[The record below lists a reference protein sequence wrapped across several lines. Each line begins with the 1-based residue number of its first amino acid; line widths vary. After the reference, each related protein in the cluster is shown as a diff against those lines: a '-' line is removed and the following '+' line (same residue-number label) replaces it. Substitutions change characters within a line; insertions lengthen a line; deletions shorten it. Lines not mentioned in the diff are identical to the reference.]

1 MLANPRTF
9 SKEHLDVLKSLV
21 GRNGKGG
28 NTGNLCS
35 QNGCQSRCA
44 STHPETPVIYEDWTR
59 VTQKVLYT
67 DQATSAI
74 VLLCHEGRFPKSHGT
89 GRSSPCTTST
99 PHHSMDES
107 FLAAQKKA
115 ERRIHDRWNAWRIE
129 NLINPRR
136 SLDFVLRSTFQNDL
150 V

>member
-1 MLANPRTF
+1 
-9 SKEHLDVLKSLV
+9 
-21 GRNGKGG
+21 
-28 NTGNLCS
+28 
-35 QNGCQSRCA
+35 
-44 STHPETPVIYEDWTR
+44 
-59 VTQKVLYT
+59 
-67 DQATSAI
+67 
-74 VLLCHEGRFPKSHGT
+74 
-89 GRSSPCTTST
+89 
-99 PHHSMDES
+99 MDES